1 MSYCCVTANVVF
13 FEVKPKEIITVSYSI
28 VNGSVICKFGL

>member
-13 FEVKPKEIITVSYSI
+13 LEVKPKEIITVSYSI
-28 VNGSVICKFGL
+28 VNETAICKFGL